1 LSDFVV
7 HPSAICESTQVGRG
21 TRISAFAH
29 VLPGACIGADCT
41 IGDHV
46 LIENDV
52 VIGDRAT
59 IRPGAQLLDGIRLGD
74 DVVVGPNATFA
85 NGVPANGPKTLGE
98 LPPTLVADHASI
110 GGGATLDRGITVGRN
125 ARIGAGA
132 VVTTS
137 VPANAIVHGNPAVIK
152 GYVDA
157 IRPQSPLSPT
167 VTGEAMDLVGGA
179 RLVHL
184 TRADDLRGSLAASE
198 LTRDL
203 PFVPKRFFVVYRV
216 PSAEAR
222 GEHAHRACH
231 QFLICL
237 AGSVV
242 VLVDDGTERAQ
253 VVLDN
258 PGIGLYMPP
267 MVWSTQYAHSPDAIL
282 AVLASDPYDSNDYV
296 REYDE
301 FLSLRRGDATTD
313 ASATPPT
320 GAAS

>member
-1 LSDFVV
+1 M
-7 HPSAICESTQVGRG
+7 
-21 TRISAFAH
+21 
-29 VLPGACIGADCT
+29 IG
-41 IGDHV
+41 
-46 LIENDV
+46 E
-52 VIGDRAT
+52 
-59 IRPGAQLLDGIRLGD
+59 
-74 DVVVGPNATFA
+74 
-85 NGVPANGPKTLGE
+85 
-98 LPPTLVADHASI
+98 
-110 GGGATLDRGITVGRN
+110 
-125 ARIGAGA
+125 GA

-137 VPANAIVHGNPAVIK
+137 VPANAIVHGNPAVIR

-157 IRPQSPLSPT
+157 LRPRSPLSPT
-167 VTGEAMDLVGGA
+167 VTGEATDLVGGA
-179 RLVHL
+179 RLVRL
-184 TRADDLRGSLAASE
+184 TRADDMRGSLAASE

-231 QFLICL
+231 QFLICV

-253 VVLDN
+253 VVLDD

-267 MVWSTQYAHSPDAIL
+267 MVWGTQYAHSADAIL
-282 AVLASDPYDSNDYV
+282 AVLASDPYDAKDYV

-301 FLSLRRGDATTD
+301 FLSLRRGGATTD